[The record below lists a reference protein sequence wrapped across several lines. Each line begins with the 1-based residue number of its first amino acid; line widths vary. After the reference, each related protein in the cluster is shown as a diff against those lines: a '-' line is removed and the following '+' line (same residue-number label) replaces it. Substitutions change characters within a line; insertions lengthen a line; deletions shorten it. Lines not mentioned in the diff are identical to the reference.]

1 MQDLKIVGVEDGAL
15 VVETAGGERH
25 RLVMD
30 DSFRQAL
37 RRQSDAGT
45 TTRKAAPRIIQSFIR
60 QGMSAEDVARETGA
74 SVDYV
79 RKFEGPVVAER
90 EHVVR
95 SAMKVPVHTAIE
107 VDPMGQGTL
116 FGQVIEERLESLGAQ
131 DVRWSSW
138 KEQLGGWLVK
148 VAFTSEEIDH
158 DARWSYDAKKHAL
171 SPANNEAITLSQQGE
186 IRGALIPRLRALPP
200 EAAGTHQEDGVT
212 RFDSGAFRLPDP
224 ASSATQDTAPQ
235 PWETA
240 PRRDEGAAVSHL
252 GRQGNHPAGSQQPAR
267 VAQVEL
273 NETADLLEALRRR
286 RGERESLPRDDEG
299 DDAVDDGP
307 AASPAA
313 PAARREEPLSRPRG
327 GQRQAPPLRSAVI
340 PGIGRVDS
348 GSGRD
353 RPRDDADDEGL
364 RTPASGE
371 GRGSAKP
378 SGRRGRTAMPSWDEI
393 VFGARSDDDHL
404 A

>member
-37 RRQSDAGT
+37 RRQSDGNGA
-45 TTRKAAPRIIQSFIR
+45 TRKAAPRIIQSFIR

-74 SVDYV
+74 SVEYV

-116 FGQVIEERLESLGAQ
+116 FGQVIEERLESLGAR

-138 KEQLGGWLVK
+138 KEQLGGWVVK
-148 VAFTSEEIDH
+148 VAFTSEDIDH

-200 EAAGTHQEDGVT
+200 EAADTHQEDGVT
-212 RFDSGAFRLPDP
+212 RFDSGAFRLPEP
-224 ASSATQDTAPQ
+224 AASATEDTAPQ
-235 PWETA
+235 AWEA
-240 PRRDEGAAVSHL
+240 PRRDEGASVSHL
-252 GRQGNHPAGSQQPAR
+252 GRQGNHPAGTQQPAR

-286 RGERESLPRDDEG
+286 RGERESVPREEEG
-299 DDAVDDGP
+299 DDAVEDAP
-307 AASPAA
+307 AASPA
-313 PAARREEPLSRPRG
+313 PAARRDEPLSRPRG
-327 GQRQAPPLRSAVI
+327 GQRSTPPLRSAVI

-348 GSGRD
+348 TRD
-353 RPRDDADDEGL
+353 RPRDESDDEGL
-364 RTPASGE
+364 RTPGAGE

>member
-15 VVETAGGERH
+15 VVETVGGDRH
-25 RLVMD
+25 RLAMD
-30 DSFRQAL
+30 DAFRQAL
-37 RRQSDAGT
+37 RRQTGDGGAV
-45 TTRKAAPRIIQSFIR
+45 RKAAPRIIQSFIR

-74 SVDYV
+74 SVEYV

-116 FGQVIEERLESLGAQ
+116 FGQVIEERLESLGAT

-138 KEQLGGWLVK
+138 KEQLGGWVVK
-148 VAFTSEEIDH
+148 ASFTSEEIDH
-158 DARWSYDAKKHAL
+158 DARWAYDPKKHAL
-171 SPANNEAITLSQQGE
+171 SPANNEAVTLSQQGE

-200 EAAGTHQEDGVT
+200 ETVDTHQEDGVT
-212 RFDSGAFRLPDP
+212 RFDSGAFRLPEP
-224 ASSATQDTAPQ
+224 VASATQDTAPQ
-235 PWETA
+235 PWEA
-240 PRRDEGAAVSHL
+240 PRREEGAAVTHL

-267 VAQVEL
+267 VAQAEL

-286 RGERESLPRDDEG
+286 RGERESVPREDEG
-299 DDAVDDGP
+299 DAAD
-307 AASPAA
+307 ASPAESPS
-313 PAARREEPLSRPRG
+313 PAARGGEPLTRPRG
-327 GQRQAPPLRSAVI
+327 GQRGAPPLRSAVV
-340 PGIGRVDS
+340 PGIGR
-348 GSGRD
+348 GESGRE
-353 RPRDDADDEGL
+353 RSQGDAEDEGL
-364 RTPASGE
+364 RTPGGAES
-371 GRGSAKP
+371 RGSGKA

>member
-15 VVETAGGERH
+15 VVEAAGGDRH

-30 DSFRQAL
+30 DAFRSAL
-37 RRQSDAGT
+37 RRQSADGGA
-45 TTRKAAPRIIQSFIR
+45 TRKAAPRIIQSFIR

-74 SVDYV
+74 SVEYV

-131 DVRWSSW
+131 AVRWSSW
-138 KEQLGGWLVK
+138 KEQLGGWVVK
-148 VAFTSEEIDH
+148 VAFTSEDIEH

-200 EAAGTHQEDGVT
+200 EAADTHEEAGVT
-212 RFDSGAFRLPDP
+212 RFDSGAFRLPEP
-224 ASSATQDTAPQ
+224 TASSTQDTAPQ
-235 PWETA
+235 PWEA
-240 PRRDEGAAVSHL
+240 PRRDEGASVSHL

-286 RGERESLPRDDEG
+286 RGERESVPRDDEG
-299 DDAVDDGP
+299 DDPVED
-307 AASPAA
+307 A
-313 PAARREEPLSRPRG
+313 PAARRDEPLSRPRG
-327 GQRQAPPLRSAVI
+327 GQRSVPPLRSAVI
-340 PGIGRVDS
+340 PGIGRVDPA
-348 GSGRD
+348 RD
-353 RPRDDADDEGL
+353 RSREESEDEGL
-364 RTPASGE
+364 RTPGSGE
-371 GRGSAKP
+371 GRGSGKP

>member
-15 VVETAGGERH
+15 VVEASGGERH
-25 RLVMD
+25 RLAMD
-30 DSFRQAL
+30 DAFRQAL
-37 RRQSDAGT
+37 RRQTGEGGQV
-45 TTRKAAPRIIQSFIR
+45 RKAAPRIIQSFIR

-74 SVDYV
+74 SVEYV

-116 FGQVIEERLESLGAQ
+116 FGQVIEERLESLGAS

-138 KEQLGGWLVK
+138 KEQLGGWVVK
-148 VAFTSEEIDH
+148 AAFTSEEIDH
-158 DARWSYDAKKHAL
+158 DARWAYDPKKHSL
-171 SPANNEAITLSQQGE
+171 SPANNEAVTLSQQGE

-200 EAAGTHQEDGVT
+200 EAADTHQEEGVT
-212 RFDSGAFRLPDP
+212 RFDSGAFRLIEPT
-224 ASSATQDTAPQ
+224 ASATQDTAPQ
-235 PWETA
+235 AWDA
-240 PRRDEGAAVSHL
+240 SRREEGAAVAHL

-267 VAQVEL
+267 AAQAEL

-286 RGERESLPRDDEG
+286 RGERESVPREDEG
-299 DDAVDDGP
+299 DESGE
-307 AASPAA
+307 ASQDEPSA
-313 PAARREEPLSRPRG
+313 PAARGEALTRPRG
-327 GQRQAPPLRSAVI
+327 GQRGAPPLRSAVI
-340 PGIGRVDS
+340 PGIGRVDA
-348 GSGRD
+348 GRD
-353 RPRDDADDEGL
+353 RSAGEPEDEGL
-364 RTPASGE
+364 RTPGGAE
-371 GRGSAKP
+371 PRGAGKA

>member
-37 RRQSDAGT
+37 RRQSGDGGA
-45 TTRKAAPRIIQSFIR
+45 TRKAAPRIIQSFIR

-74 SVDYV
+74 SVEYV

-116 FGQVIEERLESLGAQ
+116 FGQVIEERLESLGATE
-131 DVRWSSW
+131 VRWSSW
-138 KEQLGGWLVK
+138 KEQLGGWVVK

-158 DARWSYDAKKHAL
+158 DARWSYDSKKHAL
-171 SPANNEAITLSQQGE
+171 SPGNNEAITLSQQGE

-200 EAAGTHQEDGVT
+200 EAVATHQEDGVT
-212 RFDSGAFRLPDP
+212 RFDSGAFRLPEST
-224 ASSATQDTAPQ
+224 ASATEDTARQ
-235 PWETA
+235 QWEA
-240 PRRDEGAAVSHL
+240 PRRDEGASVAHL
-252 GRQGNHPAGSQQPAR
+252 GRQGNHPAGTQQPAR
-267 VAQVEL
+267 VAQAEL

-286 RGERESLPRDDEG
+286 RGERESVPRDDEG
-299 DDAVDDGP
+299 DDAVDEAP
-307 AASPAA
+307 APAPSPA
-313 PAARREEPLSRPRG
+313 PAARRDEPLSRPRG
-327 GQRQAPPLRSAVI
+327 GQRSVPPLRSAVI
-340 PGIGRVDS
+340 PGIGRVDT
-348 GSGRD
+348 GRD
-353 RPRDDADDEGL
+353 RARDDAEDEGL
-364 RTPASGE
+364 RTPGAGD
-371 GRGSAKP
+371 GRGSGKP

>member
-1 MQDLKIVGVEDGAL
+1 MQDLKIVGVEDGAF

-37 RRQSDAGT
+37 RRQSDGSAA
-45 TTRKAAPRIIQSFIR
+45 TRKAAPRIIQSFIR

-74 SVDYV
+74 SVEYV

-116 FGQVIEERLESLGAQ
+116 FGQVIEERLESLGAR

-138 KEQLGGWLVK
+138 KEQLGGWVVK
-148 VAFTSEEIDH
+148 VAFTSEDIDH

-200 EAAGTHQEDGVT
+200 EAADTHQEDGVT
-212 RFDSGAFRLPDP
+212 RFDSGAFRLPEP
-224 ASSATQDTAPQ
+224 AASATQDTAPQ
-235 PWETA
+235 AWEA
-240 PRRDEGAAVSHL
+240 ARRDEGASVAHL

-286 RGERESLPRDDEG
+286 RGERESVPREDEA
-299 DDAVDDGP
+299 DDAVEEAP
-307 AASPAA
+307 APSPA
-313 PAARREEPLSRPRG
+313 PAARRDEPLSRPRG
-327 GQRQAPPLRSAVI
+327 GQRSVPPLRSAVI
-340 PGIGRVDS
+340 PGIGRVDT
-348 GSGRD
+348 GRD
-353 RPRDDADDEGL
+353 RPRDESEDEGL
-364 RTPASGE
+364 RTPGSGE

>member
-25 RLVMD
+25 RLPMD
-30 DSFRQAL
+30 DAFRAAM
-37 RRQSDAGT
+37 RRQTSDGGSV
-45 TTRKAAPRIIQSFIR
+45 RKAAPRIIQSFIR

-74 SVDYV
+74 SVEYV

-107 VDPMGQGTL
+107 VDPMGQGTR
-116 FGQVIEERLESLGAQ
+116 FGQVIEERLESLGAS

-138 KEQLGGWLVK
+138 KEQLGGWVVK

-158 DARWSYDAKKHAL
+158 DARWTYDPKKHSL
-171 SPANNEAITLSQQGE
+171 SPANNEAVTLSQQGE

-200 EAAGTHQEDGVT
+200 EAMDTHQEDGVT
-212 RFDSGAFRLPDP
+212 RFDSGAFRLPEP
-224 ASSATQDTAPQ
+224 AASSTQDTAPQ
-235 PWETA
+235 PWEA
-240 PRRDEGAAVSHL
+240 PRREDGASVAHL
-252 GRQGNHPAGSQQPAR
+252 GRQGNHPAGTQQPAR
-267 VAQVEL
+267 LAQAEL

-286 RGERESLPRDDEG
+286 RGEREAVPREDE
-299 DDAVDDGP
+299 ADGAEVPP
-307 AASPAA
+307 AEQESPAPRGAETPIRPRSGQRGA
-313 PAARREEPLSRPRG
+313 PAI
-327 GQRQAPPLRSAVI
+327 RSAVI
-340 PGIGRVDS
+340 PGIGRVDT
-348 GSGRD
+348 GRE
-353 RPRDDADDEGL
+353 RPRDEAEDEGL
-364 RTPASGE
+364 RTPGSGE
-371 GRGSAKP
+371 GRGTGKP

-393 VFGARSDDDHL
+393 VFGARSDDDSL

>member
-37 RRQSDAGT
+37 RRQSDGT
-45 TTRKAAPRIIQSFIR
+45 ATTRKAAPRIIQSFIR

-74 SVDYV
+74 SVEYV

-116 FGQVIEERLESLGAQ
+116 FGQVIEDRLESLGAV

-138 KEQLGGWLVK
+138 KEQLGGWVVK

-200 EAAGTHQEDGVT
+200 EAVDTHQEDGVT
-212 RFDSGAFRLPDP
+212 RFDSGAFRLPE
-224 ASSATQDTAPQ
+224 ASASAAQDTAPQ
-235 PWETA
+235 QWEA
-240 PRRDEGAAVSHL
+240 PRRDEGASVSHL
-252 GRQGNHPAGSQQPAR
+252 GRQGNHPAGTQQPAR

-286 RGERESLPRDDEG
+286 RGEREPVPRDDEG
-299 DDAVDDGP
+299 DDVIEEAP
-307 AASPAA
+307 APAPA
-313 PAARREEPLSRPRG
+313 PAARRDEQLSRPRG
-327 GQRQAPPLRSAVI
+327 GQRAVPPLRSAVI
-340 PGIGRVDS
+340 PGIGRVDP
-348 GSGRD
+348 GRD
-353 RPRDDADDEGL
+353 RADAEDDGL
-364 RTPASGE
+364 RTPPSGE
-371 GRGSAKP
+371 GRGSGKP

>member
-15 VVETAGGERH
+15 VVETAGGDRH

-30 DSFRQAL
+30 DAFRSAL
-37 RRQSDAGT
+37 RRQTADGGP
-45 TTRKAAPRIIQSFIR
+45 TRKAAPRIIQSFIR

-74 SVDYV
+74 SVEYV

-138 KEQLGGWLVK
+138 KEQLGGWVVK

-200 EAAGTHQEDGVT
+200 EAQDTHQEDGVT
-212 RFDSGAFRLPDP
+212 RFDSGAFRLPEP
-224 ASSATQDTAPQ
+224 TASSTQDTAPQ
-235 PWETA
+235 PWEA

-252 GRQGNHPAGSQQPAR
+252 GRQGNHPAGTQQPAR

-286 RGERESLPRDDEG
+286 RGERESVPREDEG
-299 DDAVDDGP
+299 DEVAEDAP
-307 AASPAA
+307 A
-313 PAARREEPLSRPRG
+313 PAARRDEPLSRPRG
-327 GQRQAPPLRSAVI
+327 GQRSVPPLRSAVI
-340 PGIGRVDS
+340 PGIGRIDT
-348 GSGRD
+348 GRD
-353 RPRDDADDEGL
+353 RPRDDAEDEGL
-364 RTPASGE
+364 RTPGSGE
-371 GRGSAKP
+371 TRGSGKP

>member
-74 SVDYV
+74 SVEYV

-116 FGQVIEERLESLGAQ
+116 FGQVIEDRLESLGAS

-138 KEQLGGWLVK
+138 KEQLGGWVVK

-158 DARWSYDAKKHAL
+158 DARWAYDPKKHSL

-200 EAAGTHQEDGVT
+200 EAADTHQEEGVT
-212 RFDSGAFRLPDP
+212 RFDSGAFRLIEPT
-224 ASSATQDTAPQ
+224 ASTTQDTAPQ
-235 PWETA
+235 AWEA
-240 PRRDEGAAVSHL
+240 PRRDEGAAVAHL

-267 VAQVEL
+267 AAQAEL

-286 RGERESLPRDDEG
+286 RGERESVPREDEG
-299 DDAVDDGP
+299 DDAAD
-307 AASPAA
+307 ASPSDS
-313 PAARREEPLSRPRG
+313 PSHSTRGGEPLTRPRG
-327 GQRQAPPLRSAVI
+327 GQRGAASTRSAM
-340 PGIGRVDS
+340 PGIGRS
-348 GSGRD
+348 ETTRD

-364 RTPASGE
+364 RTPGGAES
-371 GRGSAKP
+371 RGSGKA

>member
-15 VVETAGGERH
+15 VVEGAGGDRH

-30 DSFRQAL
+30 DAFRSAL
-37 RRQSDAGT
+37 RRQSADGGA
-45 TTRKAAPRIIQSFIR
+45 TRKAAPRIIQSFIR

-74 SVDYV
+74 SVEYV

-131 DVRWSSW
+131 EVRWSSW
-138 KEQLGGWLVK
+138 KEQLGGWVVK
-148 VAFTSEEIDH
+148 VAFTSEEIEH

-200 EAAGTHQEDGVT
+200 EAADTHEEAGVT
-212 RFDSGAFRLPDP
+212 RFDSGAFRLPEP
-224 ASSATQDTAPQ
+224 TASSTQDTAPQ
-235 PWETA
+235 PWEA
-240 PRRDEGAAVSHL
+240 PRRDEGASVSHL
-252 GRQGNHPAGSQQPAR
+252 GRQGNHPAGTQQPAR

-286 RGERESLPRDDEG
+286 RGERESVPREDEG
-299 DDAVDDGP
+299 DDPVEDAP
-307 AASPAA
+307 APA
-313 PAARREEPLSRPRG
+313 PAARRDEPLSRSRG
-327 GQRQAPPLRSAVI
+327 GQRSVPPLRSAVI
-340 PGIGRVDS
+340 PGIGRVDT
-348 GSGRD
+348 GRD
-353 RPRDDADDEGL
+353 RPRDEAEDEGL
-364 RTPASGE
+364 RTPGTGE
-371 GRGSAKP
+371 GRGSGKT

>member
-15 VVETAGGERH
+15 VVEASGGERH
-25 RLVMD
+25 RLAMD
-30 DSFRQAL
+30 DAFRSAM
-37 RRQSDAGT
+37 RRQTGEAGQV
-45 TTRKAAPRIIQSFIR
+45 RKAAPRIIQSFIR

-74 SVDYV
+74 SVEYV

-116 FGQVIEERLESLGAQ
+116 FGQVIEDRLESLGAS

-138 KEQLGGWLVK
+138 KEQLGGWVVK

-158 DARWSYDAKKHAL
+158 DARWAYDPKKHAL
-171 SPANNEAITLSQQGE
+171 SPANNEAVTLSQQGE

-200 EAAGTHQEDGVT
+200 EAADTHQEDGAT
-212 RFDSGAFRLPDP
+212 RFDSGAFRLVEPT
-224 ASSATQDTAPQ
+224 ASATQDTAPQ
-235 PWETA
+235 AWEA
-240 PRRDEGAAVSHL
+240 PRREEGATVAHL
-252 GRQGNHPAGSQQPAR
+252 GRQGNHPAGSQQPGRA
-267 VAQVEL
+267 AQAEL

-286 RGERESLPRDDEG
+286 RGERESVPREDEG
-299 DDAVDDGP
+299 DDGAD
-307 AASPAA
+307 ASSS
-313 PAARREEPLSRPRG
+313 EPLIPATRGSEPLARPRG
-327 GQRQAPPLRSAVI
+327 GQRAAAPQRSGVI
-340 PGIGRVDS
+340 PGIGR
-348 GSGRD
+348 GETGRE
-353 RPRDDADDEGL
+353 RPREDAEDEGL
-364 RTPASGE
+364 RTPGGAE
-371 GRGSAKP
+371 TRGSGKA
-378 SGRRGRTAMPSWDEI
+378 SGRRGRTTMPSWDEI

>member
-224 ASSATQDTAPQ
+224 RPPPPRTPRRSRGRRHPVATRARPCRTSAARATTPPAASSRRASRRWSSTRPPTSSRRCVGDGASGSPCRATTRATTPST
-235 PWETA
+235 TA
-240 PRRDEGAAVSHL
+240 PRRPPPLPPRVARS
-252 GRQGNHPAGSQQPAR
+252 RCPAR
-267 VAQVEL
+267 A
-273 NETADLLEALRRR
+273 
-286 RGERESLPRDDEG
+286 
-299 DDAVDDGP
+299 
-307 AASPAA
+307 AASARLLPCA
-313 PAARREEPLSRPRG
+313 PR
-327 GQRQAPPLRSAVI
+327 
-340 PGIGRVDS
+340 
-348 GSGRD
+348 
-353 RPRDDADDEGL
+353 
-364 RTPASGE
+364 
-371 GRGSAKP
+371 
-378 SGRRGRTAMPSWDEI
+378 
-393 VFGARSDDDHL
+393 
-404 A
+404 

>member
-15 VVETAGGERH
+15 VVEAAGGDRH

-30 DSFRQAL
+30 DAFRSAL
-37 RRQSDAGT
+37 RRQSADGGA
-45 TTRKAAPRIIQSFIR
+45 TRKAAPRIIQSFIR

-74 SVDYV
+74 SVEYV

-131 DVRWSSW
+131 EVRWSSW
-138 KEQLGGWLVK
+138 KEQLGGWVVK
-148 VAFTSEEIDH
+148 VAFTSEEIEH

-200 EAAGTHQEDGVT
+200 EAADTHEEAGVT
-212 RFDSGAFRLPDP
+212 RFDSGAFRLPEP
-224 ASSATQDTAPQ
+224 TASSTQDTAPQ
-235 PWETA
+235 PWEA
-240 PRRDEGAAVSHL
+240 PRRDEGASVSHL
-252 GRQGNHPAGSQQPAR
+252 GRQGNHPAGTQQPAR

-286 RGERESLPRDDEG
+286 RGERESVPREDEG
-299 DDAVDDGP
+299 DDPVEDAP
-307 AASPAA
+307 APA
-313 PAARREEPLSRPRG
+313 PAARRDEPLSRPRG
-327 GQRQAPPLRSAVI
+327 GQRSVPPLRSAVI
-340 PGIGRVDS
+340 PGIGRVDT
-348 GSGRD
+348 GRD
-353 RPRDDADDEGL
+353 RPRDEAEDEGL
-364 RTPASGE
+364 RTPGTGE
-371 GRGSAKP
+371 GRGSGKP

>member
-15 VVETAGGERH
+15 VVEASGGERH

-37 RRQSDAGT
+37 RRQTGDGGAV
-45 TTRKAAPRIIQSFIR
+45 RKAAPRIIQSFIR

-74 SVDYV
+74 SVEYV

-116 FGQVIEERLESLGAQ
+116 FGQVIEERLESLGATE
-131 DVRWSSW
+131 VRWSSW
-138 KEQLGGWLVK
+138 KEQLGGWVVK
-148 VAFTSEEIDH
+148 VSFTSEDIDH
-158 DARWSYDAKKHAL
+158 DARWAYDPKKHAL
-171 SPANNEAITLSQQGE
+171 SPANNEAVTLSQQGE

-200 EAAGTHQEDGVT
+200 EAVETHQEDGVT
-212 RFDSGAFRLPDP
+212 RFDSGAFRLPEPP
-224 ASSATQDTAPQ
+224 ASATQDTAPQ
-235 PWETA
+235 PWDV
-240 PRRDEGAAVSHL
+240 PRREEGATVAHL

-267 VAQVEL
+267 VAQAEL

-286 RGERESLPRDDEG
+286 RGERESVPREDEG
-299 DDAVDDGP
+299 DDSP
-307 AASPAA
+307 EASPIEA
-313 PAARREEPLSRPRG
+313 PTPGARGGEQPTRGRG
-327 GQRQAPPLRSAVI
+327 GQRGAAPQRSGLI
-340 PGIGRVDS
+340 PGIGR
-348 GSGRD
+348 GEPGRE
-353 RPRDDADDEGL
+353 RPQADAEDEGL
-364 RTPASGE
+364 RTPGGAES
-371 GRGSAKP
+371 RGAGKA